1 MRFVTSEK
9 GIEFIK
15 SYEALVLKAYDDST
29 GVWTIG
35 YGHTAGVMP
44 GMEITESQ
52 AVEFLQA
59 DLKRF
64 EESVNRY
71 VTVPLTQNM
80 FDALVSFTFN
90 LGAGALKRS
99 TLLKKLNCG
108 YITGAA
114 GQFERFVYAGGKVM
128 RGLVRRRAA
137 EKEIFLNGKYLFN

>member
-15 SYEALVLKAYDDST
+15 SYEALVLKAYDDRT
-29 GVWTIG
+29 GAWTIG

-71 VTVPLTQNM
+71 VTVPLTQ
-80 FDALVSFTFN
+80 SFTFN

-108 YITGAA
+108 DITGAA

>member
-90 LGAGALKRS
+90 LGAGALK
-99 TLLKKLNCG
+99 KKHPVEEAELW
-108 YITGAA
+108 
-114 GQFERFVYAGGKVM
+114 RHHRGGRTV
-128 RGLVRRRAA
+128 
-137 EKEIFLNGKYLFN
+137 

>member
-44 GMEITESQ
+44 GMGI
-52 AVEFLQA
+52 
-59 DLKRF
+59 
-64 EESVNRY
+64 
-71 VTVPLTQNM
+71 TVPLTQNM

-108 YITGAA
+108 DITGAA